1 MSFPQKG
8 MHTTP
13 RFLEGELQLTSKAK
27 DTTHSP
33 QSSTARLA
41 MGQHCAGEL
50 YGKIAELHCFH
61 PLPIQQFQ
69 SLLTLFPKSFSS
81 FPHGTCVLLV
91 SNTYKALDEAYHPL
105 CAPISR
111 NVTLTLQ
118 AVHKGLQTINKDSH
132 LHWCSFPRGSYL
144 HPCWQSRVHTT
155 HQSQRLHFPC
165 WAVSCSFAITQE
177 DLFSLPSSA
186 YLYA

>member
-1 MSFPQKG
+1 MSLPQKG

-13 RFLEGELQLTSKAK
+13 RFLSGELQLTSKAK

-33 QSSTARLA
+33 PSNTARLA
-41 MGQHCAGEL
+41 MGQHHTGTE
-50 YGKIAELHCFH
+50 YGKNAKLHCFH

-144 HPCWQSRVHTT
+144 HPCWQSSVHTT

-165 WAVSCSFAITQE
+165 
-177 DLFSLPSSA
+177 
-186 YLYA
+186 